1 VILDEILAA
10 KRAELE
16 QTRRQVPLHAVQE
29 MARKAS
35 PALDFANAIRGD
47 RIRII
52 AEVKKASP
60 SKGIIAADFD
70 PVSVAR
76 TYAESG
82 AAAISVL
89 TESLYFQ
96 GGLDVLD
103 SVRSTRGEK
112 GPPLL
117 RKDFIFDPY
126 QVYEARAHGADA
138 LLLIVAI
145 LEVDRLR
152 ELMALTHELGTAS
165 LVEAHDEADVAIA
178 IAAGAKVI
186 GINNRD
192 LRTFKV
198 DLSTTERLRPLIPA
212 DRIVVSESGI
222 RTRDDLKRL
231 RGCGVDAVL
240 IGEALMTAGD
250 IAAKMRELL

>member
-1 VILDEILAA
+1 MILDEILAA
-10 KRAELE
+10 SREDLE
-16 QTRRQVPLHAVQE
+16 QTRRQVPLDDVKE
-29 MARKAS
+29 MARQAA
-35 PALDFANAIRGD
+35 PALDFAGAIRGD

-60 SKGIIAADFD
+60 SRGTIAADFD

-76 TYAESG
+76 TYAENG

-89 TESLYFQ
+89 TESRYFQ

-103 SVRSTRGEK
+103 SVRSARGEK

-138 LLLIVAI
+138 LLLIVAM

-152 ELMALTHELGTAS
+152 ELMALIHAFGMAC
-165 LVEAHDEADVAIA
+165 LVEAHDEADIAIA

-222 RTRDDLKRL
+222 RTRDDLERL